1 MRKVC
6 LYFLLL
12 TIAVMPQVKRAMTV
26 EDLWN
31 MKRVGT
37 FDLSPDGKKIAFGV
51 TTYSMDA
58 NKGNSDIYMVNTDGS
73 EFKYVVAS
81 EKNETSPKFT
91 PDGKHM
97 AYIKDDQIW
106 ICALDGTNAQ
116 QLTNISTGVNDFVW
130 SPANDKI
137 LFSSSVY
144 PDCKDDAANKSRDSI
159 KDASK
164 MKGVMFDHLMY
175 RHWNEWRNGK
185 RSHLFLF
192 DIATKSS
199 VDIISGMEND
209 APPLALGSAKDYAYS
224 PNGNEFAFTM
234 NPTSTVSN
242 STNNEIY
249 TVQCSDV
256 KAGTDIP
263 RRLISTSPGNDNEP
277 VYSPDGKYI
286 AYCSMARAG
295 FEADKQRVMLF
306 DRQTGVSVS
315 LTDSID
321 RSASELIWS
330 PDSKT
335 IYFTASNEMYESIYT
350 VAVSTKE
357 IKQVIFYNNNSDI
370 VLSPDGSKLYF
381 KQERSTLPFEIF
393 SKDLASGNIN
403 QLTTMNQALLD
414 QIEMN
419 PVETF
424 WSPGAADAKVQSLI
438 IKPPFFDAT
447 KKYPVIFLVHGGPQG
462 HWNDDFHY
470 RWNTEL
476 FASKGYVVVAPNPRG
491 STGYGQKFTDEIS
504 GDWGGKVYTDLM
516 NAFDYALKNY
526 SFIDSNNTFAAG
538 ASFGAYMMDWMA
550 GHTNRFNAMVSHD
563 GVFNL
568 ESMWGTTEELWFP
581 EWELGGT
588 PWQNRAVYEKFSPHR
603 YIQNCKTP
611 MLVVTGAND
620 FRVCEEQAMQLFTS
634 LQRLGVESK
643 FLYFPDEYHFVTH
656 PQNARMWWGSVFDWF
671 EKHKK

>member
-1 MRKVC
+1 
-6 LYFLLL
+6 
-12 TIAVMPQVKRAMTV
+12 
-26 EDLWN
+26 
-31 MKRVGT
+31 
-37 FDLSPDGKKIAFGV
+37 
-51 TTYSMDA
+51 
-58 NKGNSDIYMVNTDGS
+58 
-73 EFKYVVAS
+73 
-81 EKNETSPKFT
+81 
-91 PDGKHM
+91 
-97 AYIKDDQIW
+97 
-106 ICALDGTNAQ
+106 
-116 QLTNISTGVNDFVW
+116 
-130 SPANDKI
+130 
-137 LFSSSVY
+137 
-144 PDCKDDAANKSRDSI
+144 
-159 KDASK
+159 
-164 MKGVMFDHLMY
+164 
-175 RHWNEWRNGK
+175 
-185 RSHLFLF
+185 
-192 DIATKSS
+192 
-199 VDIISGMEND
+199 
-209 APPLALGSAKDYAYS
+209 
-224 PNGNEFAFTM
+224 
-234 NPTSTVSN
+234 
-242 STNNEIY
+242 
-249 TVQCSDV
+249 
-256 KAGTDIP
+256 
-263 RRLISTSPGNDNEP
+263 
-277 VYSPDGKYI
+277 
-286 AYCSMARAG
+286 
-295 FEADKQRVMLF
+295 
-306 DRQTGVSVS
+306 
-315 LTDSID
+315 
-321 RSASELIWS
+321 
-330 PDSKT
+330 
-335 IYFTASNEMYESIYT
+335 
-350 VAVSTKE
+350 
-357 IKQVIFYNNNSDI
+357 
-370 VLSPDGSKLYF
+370 
-381 KQERSTLPFEIF
+381 
-393 SKDLASGNIN
+393 
-403 QLTTMNQALLD
+403 MNQALLD